1 MKNLKPIDYIFTACL
16 FLIGLTFIWRAFYG
30 VNYNDEMYYADSL
43 YRLFQGD
50 VYLVHD
56 WQLHLMSC
64 IPVYPFYALFR
75 LITGSNDGVILFLRI
90 LYVVFQLTGGSCM
103 LSAALSFKMGR
114 PPCQPPLSFIY
125 ALQHCVHVLQYH
137 GARLCHADLR
147 NPVGS

>member
-1 MKNLKPIDYIFTACL
+1 MKNLKPIDYIFTGGL
-16 FLIGLTFIWRAFYG
+16 FLIGFIFIWRAFYG

-90 LYVVFQLTGGSCM
+90 LY
-103 LSAALSFKMGR
+103 AAPSFKMGR

-125 ALQHCVHVLQYH
+125 TLQHCSSVLQYH